1 MIIIKLLILKNKIQ
15 GTILSNMKPSAF
27 SKTDEY
33 IATYPDSQKKLLNQ
47 LRNTVLKVAPHLK
60 ETIKYGMPTFEFHGN
75 LLHFAAWKSHIGF
88 YATPSGNEAFAKELK
103 PYVVSK
109 GAIQFP
115 YDQPLPVKLITR
127 IAIFRIQENLFKAKV
142 KKLKVKPDITFHK
155 DGSIWAIGKMKNG
168 RQEGKWEWFRKDGSM
183 LRAGSFKDGKQV
195 GKWTTYDK
203 MGEVYKETI
212 FK

>member
-1 MIIIKLLILKNKIQ
+1 MKTQTPTSVDQYIKAQPDEVKKYLIQIRK
-15 GTILSNMKPSAF
+15 TIL
-27 SKTDEY
+27 T
-33 IATYPDSQKKLLNQ
+33 
-47 LRNTVLKVAPHLK
+47 VAPHVK
-60 ETIKYGMPTFEFHGN
+60 ESIKYGIPTFEFYGN
-75 LLHFAAWKSHIGF
+75 LLHFASWKSHIGF

-115 YDQPLPVKLITR
+115 YDQPLPVKLISR
-127 IAIFRIQENLFKAKV
+127 IAIFRIQENLYNAKV
-142 KKLKVKPDITFHK
+142 KKLKVKPEITYHK
-155 DGSIWAIGKMKNG
+155 DGTIWAIGKMKNG

-183 LRAGSFKDGKQV
+183 LRARSFKDGKQV

-203 MGEVYKETI
+203 MGEAYKETI

>member
-1 MIIIKLLILKNKIQ
+1 MKAPAPTTVDQYINAQSETVKKYLVQIRK
-15 GTILSNMKPSAF
+15 TIL
-27 SKTDEY
+27 T
-33 IATYPDSQKKLLNQ
+33 
-47 LRNTVLKVAPHLK
+47 VAPHLK
-60 ETIKYGMPTFEFHGN
+60 ESIKYGMPTFEFYGN
-75 LLHFAAWKSHIGF
+75 VLHFAAWKSHIGF

-115 YDQPLPVKLITR
+115 YDQPLPVKLISR

-142 KKLKVKPDITFHK
+142 KKLKVKPDITYHK

-203 MGEVYKETI
+203 MGEAYKETI